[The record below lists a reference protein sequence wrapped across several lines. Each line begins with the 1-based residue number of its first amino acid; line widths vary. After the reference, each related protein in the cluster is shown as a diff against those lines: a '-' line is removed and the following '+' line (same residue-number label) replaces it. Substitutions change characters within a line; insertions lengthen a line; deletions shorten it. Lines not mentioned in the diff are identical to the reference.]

1 MTRYIFIL
9 FILCLVSC
17 DSTEIRIKAKERSYT
32 YINKTEAPYFTEI
45 QDVYVSAYSNL
56 FLMDGSRKVFYT
68 VILSLRNISFTD
80 TLHFNRISYIDSKGN
95 ILRDLMTDSLLVLH
109 PMESF
114 EYIVEQTEN
123 DGGAGANFIV
133 SYGKD
138 PELKNKPIIE
148 AVMSGTI
155 SNLGFAFKTD
165 GVEINR

>member
-1 MTRYIFIL
+1 M
-9 FILCLVSC
+9 S
-17 DSTEIRIKAKERSYT
+17 
-32 YINKTEAPYFTEI
+32 
-45 QDVYVSAYSNL
+45 
-56 FLMDGSRKVFYT
+56 
-68 VILSLRNISFTD
+68 
-80 TLHFNRISYIDSKGN
+80 
-95 ILRDLMTDSLLVLH
+95 DSLLVLH

-123 DGGAGANFIV
+123 DGGAGANFVV
-133 SYGKD
+133 SYGMD